1 MEENF
6 IDDELIEEM
15 ELEAE
20 QLVCEQLKKFYFDTK
35 AIFEDYFLVS
45 EVLNKKPQETPFKDW
60 KLKDII
66 TYCLRYDY
74 KKESITN
81 YELALNEIYQRQ
93 KSKSGFYLLKDVR
106 IVSNRVHGMSNCLGL
121 FLWPRK
127 DLRTDMCSIFV
138 CDDRYNKKHGYSL
151 ITENNKNLGIR
162 YLHTFFHESQH
173 ENQFSNVARFV
184 QNGRISGADKVGA
197 IFSLF
202 YNAQQ
207 DYYSRF
213 IEYDAEAT
221 AIKRMFKL
229 YEEGVITK
237 LDDITYLYE
246 RAVNFLANY
255 DVKKVVKSV
264 NVLLPEL
271 VTAINLSEPKKVRDL
286 TNADVNAFIRKLRD
300 THHMIQGIKAE
311 YEKYLLNTF
320 SDKFKERMNVEAENL
335 ANLKQS
341 CYEYNTKFLRKMQ
354 HNPYTVDH
362 ARSKMF
368 LISYVRAKN
377 HFERENK
384 ENQIEIKHDLI

>member
-1 MEENF
+1 M
-6 IDDELIEEM
+6 
-15 ELEAE
+15 
-20 QLVCEQLKKFYFDTK
+20 
-35 AIFEDYFLVS
+35 
-45 EVLNKKPQETPFKDW
+45 
-60 KLKDII
+60 
-66 TYCLRYDY
+66 
-74 KKESITN
+74 
-81 YELALNEIYQRQ
+81 
-93 KSKSGFYLLKDVR
+93 
-106 IVSNRVHGMSNCLGL
+106 
-121 FLWPRK
+121 
-127 DLRTDMCSIFV
+127 
-138 CDDRYNKKHGYSL
+138 
-151 ITENNKNLGIR
+151 
-162 YLHTFFHESQH
+162 HTFFHESQH
-173 ENQFSNVARFV
+173 ENQFSNVARLV

-221 AIKRMFKL
+221 AVKRMFKL

-300 THHMIQGIKAE
+300 TQHMIQGIKAE
-311 YEKYLLNTF
+311 YEKYLLNTL